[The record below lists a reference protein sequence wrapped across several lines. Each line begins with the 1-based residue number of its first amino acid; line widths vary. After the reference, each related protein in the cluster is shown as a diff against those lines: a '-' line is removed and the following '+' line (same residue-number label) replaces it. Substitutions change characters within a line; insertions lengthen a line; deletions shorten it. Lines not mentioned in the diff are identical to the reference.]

1 MHANRPEVV
10 RAILAAVLLATSLSV
25 EAADGSN
32 PCAGIKDSTARL
44 ACYDNLFAK
53 PAAATAVAPVA
64 PAAAPVAPA
73 AAPAAPGVASGQ
85 VAAPAAAP
93 VAAPIPAA
101 PSVEKQIEDFG
112 LSPEAAQAKKKVDKP
127 ATPATPATIESIE
140 STIAALQRR
149 GTGEL
154 VLKLANGQVWLQ
166 GQADSRVY
174 LKPGDR
180 VTIKKALFGSYMLVS
195 GYYSFKVRRL
205 D

>member
-10 RAILAAVLLATSLSV
+10 RAVTAVALLAASLSV
-25 EAADGSN
+25 AAADGSN
-32 PCAGIKDSTARL
+32 PCAGMKDDTARL
-44 ACYDNLFAK
+44 ACYDDLFAK
-53 PAAATAVAPVA
+53 PATATAAAPAAAAVA
-64 PAAAPVAPA
+64 PAAAAV
-73 AAPAAPGVASGQ
+73 APAAPGVASGQ
-85 VAAPAAAP
+85 VAAPVVAP
-93 VAAPIPAA
+93 APAA

-112 LSPEAAQAKKKVDKP
+112 LSPETAQAKKKVDKP
-127 ATPATPATIESIE
+127 AAPAPIESIE
-140 STIAALQRR
+140 STIAGLQRR

-166 GQADSRVY
+166 GQADSRVH

-195 GYYSFKVRRL
+195 GYYSFKVRRV

>member
-10 RAILAAVLLATSLSV
+10 RAILAATLLATSLSV
-25 EAADGSN
+25 AAADGSN

-53 PAAATAVAPVA
+53 PAAAGVAPTA
-64 PAAAPVAPA
+64 TA
-73 AAPAAPGVASGQ
+73 AAPAAPGAASGQ
-85 VAAPAAAP
+85 AAAP
-93 VAAPIPAA
+93 VAAPAPAA

-127 ATPATPATIESIE
+127 AAPALIESIE
-140 STIAALQRR
+140 STIASLQRR

-154 VLKLANGQVWLQ
+154 ILKLANGQVWLQ
-166 GQADSRVY
+166 GQADSRVH
-174 LKPGDR
+174 LKPGDT

-195 GYYSFKVRRL
+195 GYYSFRVRRIG
-205 D
+205 

>member
-53 PAAATAVAPVA
+53 PAAATAV
-64 PAAAPVAPA
+64 APVAPA